1 MSICDHCSSAAER
14 RAVYSPTVRIQ
25 RSASSSTAPG
35 ASAMPVPDISADALQ
50 AVHAFVSGA
59 LANKGRGCING
70 CETTFDEQ
78 LLLDLRLNIA
88 QLCGEA
94 DKDATNKPNLLSH
107 ASLDPLFTALAS
119 LPDRKH
125 SSRCARIVCTTCTP
139 NDTAQGRAV
148 PYLAQNVGKRLCS
161 QTYWR
166 ALVMSCLSNCCQH
179 TDGSTAS
186 STVAPS
192 LPCRSHI

>member
-1 MSICDHCSSAAER
+1 MTIAVALQSAA

-125 SSRCARIVCTTCTP
+125 SSRCA
-139 NDTAQGRAV
+139 V
-148 PYLAQNVGKRLCS
+148 PYAL
-161 QTYWR
+161 R
-166 ALVMSCLSNCCQH
+166 ARPMTQH
-179 TDGSTAS
+179 KG
-186 STVAPS
+186 V
-192 LPCRSHI
+192 PCHF